1 MCDWLV
7 SNIPTKHIS
16 VFSVK
21 IITWSDAEH
30 MRVLFCLHFSNLA
43 CPQLSF
49 YRSWII
55 LQSLN
60 HYPSSLLQYSLFP
73 RLLFLLEMG
82 FSLFCLLL
90 LFSLTLS
97 LSPFYRSLGLT
108 MTWIGFVQTTPSH
121 WTSYSYTHVDT
132 HKTTQDILCMVQWFS
147 SSATPDVH
155 CLTDAQPVLTCT
167 NEQELP
173 NYCINTSDL
182 TTLRT
187 SA

>member
-1 MCDWLV
+1 MQNTSASYSVSTFLTSPALSWAFTDLEWV
-7 SNIPTKHIS
+7 SN
-16 VFSVK
+16 
-21 IITWSDAEH
+21 
-30 MRVLFCLHFSNLA
+30 
-43 CPQLSF
+43 
-49 YRSWII
+49 
-55 LQSLN
+55 
-60 HYPSSLLQYSLFP
+60 HYSSSLLQYSSFP
-73 RLLFLLEMG
+73 SLLFLWEMG
-82 FSLFCLLL
+82 FSQRESWAFIPALFTPS
-90 LFSLTLS
+90 FPPPALS
-97 LSPFYRSLGLT
+97 LSPFCRSLGLT

-155 CLTDAQPVLTCT
+155 CLTDAQPVLACT